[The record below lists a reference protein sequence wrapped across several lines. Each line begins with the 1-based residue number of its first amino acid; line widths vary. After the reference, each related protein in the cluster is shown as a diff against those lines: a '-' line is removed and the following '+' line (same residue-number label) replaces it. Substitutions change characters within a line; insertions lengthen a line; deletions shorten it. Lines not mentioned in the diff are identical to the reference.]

1 MPGSHWMIV
10 MSPENFEITRER
22 GFDMVGLKS
31 RHRKKAERMALGDR
45 VLFYVTGS
53 QVFPLTATVSSTF
66 FEDHASVWI
75 STERRPDVAPWR
87 VQIRPDVVLN
97 WYEHLD
103 ARQIGPRMLYVKR
116 WAPEDWPLAFQG
128 QIHLLSSQD
137 FALIEHEMRRTI
149 GRRSRRKERPPHRP
163 RVPAGTSV
171 LAAPPRMVGVAAPQ
185 GIVVTQIIEHTE
197 IVVEYTATAFV
208 RPSLA
213 PPPAPK
219 ALAAADTM
227 PDDDAPDDG
236 DFPAATA
243 PHGC

>member
-22 GFDMVGLKS
+22 GFDLVGLKS

-45 VLFYVTGS
+45 VLFYVAGS

-66 FEDHASVWI
+66 FEDHSSIWV

-87 VQIRPDVVLN
+87 VKIRPDIVLQ

-149 GRRSRRKERPPHRP
+149 ERRPRRRERPPHRP
-163 RVPAGTSV
+163 RLPASAQVGSIGLVGGMTAGVAFTPPREGARHRQRDDAGGPDDSVVLSPGSPAG
-171 LAAPPRMVGVAAPQ
+171 R
-185 GIVVTQIIEHTE
+185 
-197 IVVEYTATAFV
+197 
-208 RPSLA
+208 
-213 PPPAPK
+213 
-219 ALAAADTM
+219 
-227 PDDDAPDDG
+227 
-236 DFPAATA
+236 
-243 PHGC
+243 

>member
-22 GFDMVGLKS
+22 GFDLVGLKS

-45 VLFYVTGS
+45 VLFYVAGS

-66 FEDHASVWI
+66 FEDHSSIWV

-87 VQIRPDVVLN
+87 VQVRPDIVLQ

-103 ARQIGPRMLYVKR
+103 ARQIAPRMLYVKR

-149 GRRSRRKERPPHRP
+149 ERRSRRRERPPHRP
-163 RVPAGTSV
+163 RLPASAQVASTRLAGTMTTRAVTSPARNATRHGRGESGGPDDSVVLSPGSPAG
-171 LAAPPRMVGVAAPQ
+171 R
-185 GIVVTQIIEHTE
+185 
-197 IVVEYTATAFV
+197 
-208 RPSLA
+208 
-213 PPPAPK
+213 
-219 ALAAADTM
+219 
-227 PDDDAPDDG
+227 
-236 DFPAATA
+236 
-243 PHGC
+243 

>member
-22 GFDMVGLKS
+22 GFDVVGLKS

-66 FEDHASVWI
+66 FEDHSPIWI
-75 STERRPDVAPWR
+75 SSERRPDVAPWR
-87 VQIRPDVVLN
+87 VQIRSDVVLQ
-97 WYEHLD
+97 WYEYLD
-103 ARQIGPRMLYVKR
+103 ARQIAPRMLYVKR

-149 GRRSRRKERPPHRP
+149 ERRSRRRERPPHRP
-163 RVPAGTSV
+163 RLPVSAEVASGRPDPGLATGGAMVAPRNDARQAPAPFDDGHDESV
-171 LAAPPRMVGVAAPQ
+171 
-185 GIVVTQIIEHTE
+185 VVS
-197 IVVEYTATAFV
+197 
-208 RPSLA
+208 PG
-213 PPPAPK
+213 PPASR
-219 ALAAADTM
+219 
-227 PDDDAPDDG
+227 
-236 DFPAATA
+236 
-243 PHGC
+243 